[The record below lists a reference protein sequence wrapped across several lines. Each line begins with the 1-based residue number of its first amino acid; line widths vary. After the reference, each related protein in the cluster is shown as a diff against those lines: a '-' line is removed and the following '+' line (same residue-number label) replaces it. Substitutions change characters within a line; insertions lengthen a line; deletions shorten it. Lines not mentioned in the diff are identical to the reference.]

1 MEVTGCRCPLS
12 NISFVIRN
20 ALLLY
25 ALPANNRVIY
35 TSMKINKSKLSGTQS
50 FMNIRP
56 NLQPVDNELV
66 QRVQWKTIFFKQSV
80 QDALVPSLT
89 ESFVKTHSF

>member
-12 NISFVIRN
+12 NIYFVIRY

-35 TSMKINKSKLSGTQS
+35 TKMKINKSKLLGTHS

-56 NLQPVDNELV
+56 NLQPVNNELV
-66 QRVQWKTIFFKQSV
+66 LRVQWKTIFFKQSV

-89 ESFVKTHSF
+89 GSFVKTHSF